1 MANEVL
7 FNPFPKQM
15 EFLNCIFSK
24 KYNFIL
30 YGGAIRGGKT
40 FAGLGAL
47 LLLAKIYPNSKWVV
61 VRDTLQTL
69 KRTTIPSFGKICPT
83 AFIKN
88 YNQDTQTVTFTN
100 GSQLL
105 FFGENYADDKE
116 LNRFKGLE
124 CNGFLLEEMNEMQEL
139 TFNKCIERAGS
150 HIIAKQPPPL
160 ILGTCNPANNWVKD
174 KVYNRWKANDMPDNW
189 LYIPSKITDNPYIP
203 ADYLESLKSMP
214 KYQYEVFVEGNWD
227 IQLKVG
233 GEFYKCFELEK
244 HVGACSYDPS
254 LPLHISFDENVNPY
268 LPIGIFQIE
277 RKNIKQIA
285 EIAGVNPNNTIKAVC
300 SEFKRK
306 YQGHT
311 AGLFIYGDATSQ
323 KADVKLEKGHN
334 FFRLIMDEL
343 KEYHPQ
349 LRVAKSNP
357 SVAMRGN
364 FFNQVLNSEYDGIT
378 FKIDDSC
385 KRSINDFILTKEA
398 ADGTKNK
405 EMETDGQTK
414 VRYQKTGHFTDLTDY
429 LLCYAFAESFTKYQR
444 GDIGQAITI
453 GKVYSKNSY

>member
-1 MANEVL
+1 
-7 FNPFPKQM
+7 
-15 EFLNCIFSK
+15 
-24 KYNFIL
+24 
-30 YGGAIRGGKT
+30 
-40 FAGLGAL
+40 
-47 LLLAKIYPNSKWVV
+47 
-61 VRDTLQTL
+61 
-69 KRTTIPSFGKICPT
+69 
-83 AFIKN
+83 
-88 YNQDTQTVTFTN
+88 
-100 GSQLL
+100 
-105 FFGENYADDKE
+105 
-116 LNRFKGLE
+116 
-124 CNGFLLEEMNEMQEL
+124 
-139 TFNKCIERAGS
+139 
-150 HIIAKQPPPL
+150 
-160 ILGTCNPANNWVKD
+160 
-174 KVYNRWKANDMPDNW
+174 
-189 LYIPSKITDNPYIP
+189 
-203 ADYLESLKSMP
+203 MP

-285 EIAGVNPNNTIKAVC
+285 EIVGVNPNNTIKAVC

-311 AGLFIYGDATSQ
+311 SGLFIYGDATSQ

-343 KEYHPQ
+343 REYHPQ

-364 FFNQVLNSEYDGIT
+364 FFNQVLDSGYDGIT

-429 LLCYAFAESFTKYQR
+429 LLCYAFAESFSKYQR